1 MGKFNIKINGRE
13 MEAEEGNTILDV
25 AKANGIYIPTL
36 CHHPQLSVQGACR
49 ICMVEVK
56 GLPKPVTSCTTPIAK
71 DMDIQTDTPVVIK
84 QRETVL
90 ELLLSD
96 HPLECPTC
104 DAGGQCKLQDLTH
117 DYKIKGNRF
126 EGEKRKVPV
135 EEVNPF
141 IRRDYQRCIQ
151 CSRCIRVC
159 DEVRGIGAIQYAKR
173 GFYQKVSTCAD
184 KVLDCIFCGSCVQ
197 QCPVGA
203 LTEKPSKFKYRPWE
217 TKQVETTCG
226 YCGVGCSLTLH
237 TKNNEIVKVTSR
249 DDTLNKGHLCVKGRY
264 GYEFVKSD
272 KRLTTPLVRK
282 DGKLTP
288 ASWEEALSYTAKRF
302 KEIKEKHGPDSL
314 GGFSSAKCTNEE
326 NYLFQKFVRVN
337 FETNNLDHC
346 ARL

>member
-1 MGKFNIKINGRE
+1 MGKLNIKINGRE
-13 MEAEEGNTILDV
+13 IEAEEGSTILDV

-36 CHHPQLSVQGACR
+36 CHHPQLSLQGACR

-56 GLPKPVTSCTTPIAK
+56 GLPKPVTSCTTPISK
-71 DMDIQTDTPVVIK
+71 DMDVQTDTPVVIK

-96 HPLECPTC
+96 HPLECATC
-104 DAGGQCKLQDLTH
+104 VAGGQCKLQDLTH

-126 EGEKRKVPV
+126 NGEKRKVPV

-173 GFYQKVSTCAD
+173 GFYQKVSTCSD

-272 KRLTTPLVRK
+272 KRLTTPLIRK